1 MIIPV
6 ILCFVFIAL
15 SIPLILQKAR
25 PNCYYGVRTR
35 KTMSNEAVSYKANK
49 FFGTGLLISSFFSLA
64 ILITAT
70 IFPDVILFIVVNNL
84 GGLIVVLPIGVLL
97 VLSYFYFRKL

>member
-1 MIIPV
+1 
-6 ILCFVFIAL
+6 
-15 SIPLILQKAR
+15 
-25 PNCYYGVRTR
+25 
-35 KTMSNEAVSYKANK
+35 MSNEAVWYKANK

-70 IFPDVILFIVVNNL
+70 IFPDVILLIVVNNL